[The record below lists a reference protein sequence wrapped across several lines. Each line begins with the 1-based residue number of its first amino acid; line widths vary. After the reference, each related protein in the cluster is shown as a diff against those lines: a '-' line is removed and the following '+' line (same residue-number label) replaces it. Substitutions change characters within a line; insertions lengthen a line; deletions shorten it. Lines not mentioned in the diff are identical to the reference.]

1 MVAFGM
7 ETFPGTGCLSWLRD
21 FRSRVGTGSARR
33 SNRTQ
38 SADESIFGKVR
49 AVCQG
54 RTARIFLATGWAAR
68 EHSRVPHSDADRA
81 RYRLQADVAL
91 KKIDGHERIA
101 VQAERAATDRVRA
114 NYARLYRKLVGVDP
128 GLRGELRRCLEHVR
142 AGGHRA
148 VPDLIAELSRQTPN
162 SSSGAG

>member
-1 MVAFGM
+1 M
-7 ETFPGTGCLSWLRD
+7 
-21 FRSRVGTGSARR
+21 
-33 SNRTQ
+33 
-38 SADESIFGKVR
+38 
-49 AVCQG
+49 
-54 RTARIFLATGWAAR
+54 
-68 EHSRVPHSDADRA
+68 PHSDADRA

-142 AGGHRA
+142 EGGHRA